1 MTRNLRSRCT
11 LVACALGLAMA
22 LAALLADAPIALA
35 AATVERL
42 GGTTRYQ
49 TMEKIVNAGFTRSEW
64 AVVATAD
71 NFPDALASSALA
83 GARDCPVLLTS
94 GRSLSGE
101 TLAEIGRLGVRNVYL
116 MGGEAAVS
124 ASVESSLRS
133 HGVGVVRVAGADR
146 VATSAN
152 ALKEVRAA
160 GSTSDT
166 VIVATGARFADTL
179 SIGPW
184 AYRSHSPVILA
195 KSDGTLSSDAVSAVK
210 ADPYVKRI
218 VLVGGTAAVSDAVRS
233 QLGAYDYVRLDG
245 QDRYQTSAEVAR
257 WVTSTGGMSWRR
269 PAVATG
275 ENFPDA
281 LAGAALVGSQSSTI
295 LLVPSH
301 LGGHGSASPV
311 DYAYAVLAD
320 AASRVETLYV
330 LGGTAAIDADVCEI
344 VATAVGSSS

>member
-1 MTRNLRSRCT
+1 MTRHLGSGRA
-11 LVACALGLAMA
+11 LVACALGLALA
-22 LAALLADAPIALA
+22 LATLVADAPSALA

-49 TMEKIVNAGFTRSEW
+49 TMGKIVDAGFAKSDW

-71 NFPDALASSALA
+71 NFPDALSSSALA
-83 GARDCPVLLTS
+83 GARGCPVLLTG
-94 GRSLSGE
+94 GRALSGE
-101 TLAEIGRLGVRNVYL
+101 TMAEIARLGVRNVYL

-133 HGVGVVRVAGADR
+133 HGVGVVRVAGPDR
-146 VATSAN
+146 IATSAN

-166 VIVATGARFADTL
+166 VIVSTGAKFADTL

-184 AYRSHSPVILA
+184 AYRSQSPVILA
-195 KSDGTLSSDAVSAVK
+195 KSDGTLTSDAVSAIK
-210 ADPYVKRI
+210 ADPFVKRI

-233 QLGAYDYVRLDG
+233 QLGAYDYVRLAG
-245 QDRYQTSAEVAR
+245 QDRYQTSAEVAE
-257 WVTSTGGMSWRR
+257 WVTSAGGMSWRR

-281 LAGAALVGSQSSTI
+281 LAGAALVGSQSSTL

-311 DYAYAVLAD
+311 DQAFASLSE
-320 AASRVETLYV
+320 AAGRIETLYV
-330 LGGTAAIDADVCEI
+330 LGGTAAIDADVAEI
-344 VATAVGSSS
+344 VATAVGSVS